1 MAGMGIF
8 FPFCSLYLSQELGFS
23 AAQVG
28 SLLAAVPLAG
38 LVAQPLWGLFADR
51 SGSRKG
57 VLLLLS
63 VGAGIAALILS
74 RQTAYGAVWFGLV
87 SFALFHSAVLPT
99 ATSVTL
105 ARVGVA
111 AFGLFRMWGTV
122 GFLVLV
128 VSFPALSR
136 LLGDSSGMAY
146 LFPIVAV
153 LSLAAALWILFLPAN
168 TSPEAKARKGDAARL
183 WRHPPVGRLLA
194 VVFLIH
200 CFIQGPIY
208 LFPLYVASRG
218 GDASTVSRMWILML
232 ALEIPLIAFSGRTLQ
247 RLGARGLLTLGLATE
262 AVRWAT
268 CALTMDLRII
278 AAVQLL
284 HGVGVA
290 GILVGAPL
298 YLERC
303 APEATRSTGQA
314 WVSMAGAGAGAI
326 VSNLMAGALMDRVS
340 VEAPYALAA
349 AVALVLALSIHRL
362 LPEPSKPELRR
373 DSG

>member
-1 MAGMGIF
+1 MAGMGVF
-8 FPFCSLYLSQELGFS
+8 FPFCSLYLSQELSFS
-23 AAQVG
+23 ASQVG

-57 VLLLLS
+57 VLLMLS
-63 VGAGIAALILS
+63 LGAAVAALVLS
-74 RQTAYGAVWFGLV
+74 RQTAYGTVWVGLV
-87 SFALFHSAVLPT
+87 SFALFHTAVLPT

-105 ARVGVA
+105 ERVGVA
-111 AFGLFRMWGTV
+111 AYGFFRMWGTL

-128 VSFPALSR
+128 VSFPLLSR
-136 LLGDSSGMAY
+136 LFGDPSGMDL
-146 LFPIVAV
+146 LFPMVAV
-153 LSLAAALWILFLPAN
+153 LSLAAALWVLFLPA
-168 TSPEAKARKGDAARL
+168 SPFPEAKARKGDAARL
-183 WRHPPVGRLLA
+183 WRHPPVARLLA
-194 VVFLIH
+194 MVFLIH

-232 ALEIPLIAFSGRTLQ
+232 VLEIPLIAFSGRTLK

-262 AVRWAT
+262 ALRWTT
-268 CALTMDLRII
+268 CAFTTDLRII

-303 APEATRSTGQA
+303 TPEATRSTGQA

-340 VEAPYALAA
+340 VEAPYVLAG
-349 AVALVLALSIHRL
+349 AVALAMAFSVHRL
-362 LPEPSKPELRR
+362 LPEPRKPESE
-373 DSG
+373 SGLG